1 MRTPKQLTVL
11 AATVALTALSATA
24 AFAQS
29 TAGEIM
35 KVDKAQQKITLRHGP
50 IANLDMPA
58 MTMVFKVQDAAAL
71 ESLKAG
77 DRVMFDAEKI
87 GGQYTVTKLAPAP

>member
-1 MRTPKQLTVL
+1 MKTLKSLTAL
-11 AATVALTALSATA
+11 AATALSISA

-29 TAGEIM
+29 TAGEVTKI
-35 KVDKAQQKITLRHGP
+35 DKAQQKITLRHGP

-58 MTMVFKVQDAAAL
+58 MTMVFKVQNAAAL

-77 DRVMFDAEKI
+77 DRVMFDVEKI
-87 GGQYTVTKLAPAP
+87 GGQYTVTKLAPAQ

>member
-1 MRTPKQLTVL
+1 MKTLIHTLTAAALAL
-11 AATVALTALSATA
+11 AASAAL
-24 AFAQS
+24 AQS
-29 TAGEIM
+29 TAGEVT

-50 IANLDMPA
+50 IASLDMPA

-71 ESLKAG
+71 ETLKAG
-77 DRVMFDAEKI
+77 DKVMFDVEKI